1 MYATEILWDSLLY
14 DINQLVELNA
24 WDSKA
29 RPISVFGTMEFLE
42 INSKNIPKLKDFG
55 EAA

>member
-1 MYATEILWDSLLY
+1 MYATEILWDSLPY